1 MKVIGTDRR
10 PPLESGATIAWKAF
24 WIPRSIT
31 FREGYLDDRGK
42 DQSGA
47 RSLQGHRHSRG
58 GGGCRGGRPRK
69 PARRGGFPRS
79 ALAGGRGRG
88 RGGGGAVTDDRRG
101 DMIDG
106 NKGKS
111 VARSISVR
119 RASIGTG
126 SSYREVDR
134 HLCARKRRPD
144 P

>member
-58 GGGCRGGRPRK
+58 GGGCRGVAGGES
-69 PARRGGFPRS
+69 RRGEEGFHDQRS
-79 ALAGGRGRG
+79 RAGGVVGGVVAVLLRMI
-88 RGGGGAVTDDRRG
+88 GGG
-101 DMIDG
+101 I
-106 NKGKS
+106 
-111 VARSISVR
+111 
-119 RASIGTG
+119 
-126 SSYREVDR
+126 
-134 HLCARKRRPD
+134 
-144 P
+144 